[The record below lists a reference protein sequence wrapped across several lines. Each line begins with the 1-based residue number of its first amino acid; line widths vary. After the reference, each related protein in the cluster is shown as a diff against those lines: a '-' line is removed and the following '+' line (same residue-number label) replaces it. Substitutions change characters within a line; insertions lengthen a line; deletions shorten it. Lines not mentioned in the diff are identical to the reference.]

1 MSRMASFVSAQ
12 VFIAALGFAGALAAQ
27 TYPDRPV
34 RVIVPWPPGQAT
46 DLVARI
52 TAQKLSES
60 LGQPFIIENKAGAGG
75 QIGTDFVAKAAP
87 DGYTL
92 LASSA
97 GPVTVSPLLQK
108 VAYDVDKHFA
118 FVHLLGMSPY
128 VLVTNPSF
136 PANNVREF
144 IALVRA
150 NPDKYSFSSS
160 GTGAAAHLITE
171 WFNSHAQLKATHV
184 PYKGSS
190 PALIDVMNGQ
200 IAYTMET
207 MVATSPYVKSGKLKA
222 LGISISRRSAV
233 LPDVPTLIEA
243 ADLKGFDI
251 GAWLGWFFPVGTP
264 PAVVAR
270 ISSETEKALKTA
282 DTREKITAIGLEI
295 DSRGPE
301 AFAVYLKEQQARFRD
316 IIKTG
321 NIKAE

>member
-1 MSRMASFVSAQ
+1 MHRITLFL
-12 VFIAALGFAGALAAQ
+12 AALVTSSAVSAQ
-27 TYPDRPV
+27 TYPDRAV

-60 LGQPFIIENKAGAGG
+60 FGQPFVIENKAGAGG

-92 LASSA
+92 LAASA
-97 GPVTVSPLLQK
+97 GPITVSPLLQK
-108 VAYDVDKHFA
+108 VPYDVDKHFA
-118 FVHLLGMSPY
+118 FVHLFGVSPY

-136 PANNVREF
+136 PANNAREF

-150 NPDKYSFSSS
+150 NPGKYSFSSS
-160 GTGAAAHLITE
+160 GAGAAAHLITE

-222 LGISISRRSAV
+222 FGVSISRRSVV
-233 LPDVPTLIEA
+233 LPDVPTLIEG

-251 GAWLGWFFPVGTP
+251 GAWLGWMFPVGTP
-264 PAVVAR
+264 PAIVAR
-270 ISSETEKALKTA
+270 ISGATEKALQVP
-282 DTREKITAIGLEI
+282 DTRDKITSIGLEI
-295 DSRGPE
+295 DSRGSD
-301 AFAVYLKEQQARFRD
+301 AFAVYLKEQQAKFRD

-321 NIKAE
+321 NIKIE

>member
-1 MSRMASFVSAQ
+1 MKRFGLFVALLAVASV
-12 VFIAALGFAGALAAQ
+12 VAAQ
-27 TYPDRPV
+27 SYPDRAV

-52 TAQKLSES
+52 VSQKLSES

-75 QIGTDFVAKAAP
+75 QIGTDAVAKAAP

-92 LASSA
+92 LAASA

-108 VAYDVDKHFA
+108 VPYDVDKNFA
-118 FVHLLGMSPY
+118 FVHLFGVSPY

-136 PANNVREF
+136 PANNAREF

-171 WFNSHAQLKATHV
+171 WFNSLAQLKATHV

-222 LGISISRRSAV
+222 FGVSISRRSVV
-233 LPDVPTLIEA
+233 LPDVPTLIEG

-251 GAWLGWFFPVGTP
+251 GAWLGWMFPVGTS
-264 PAVVAR
+264 PAIVAR
-270 ISSETEKALKTA
+270 ISSASAKALEAT
-282 DTREKITAIGLEI
+282 DTRERISAIGLEI
-295 DSRGPE
+295 DSRGAD
-301 AFAVYLKEQQARFRD
+301 AFAVYLKEQQAKFRD

-321 NIKAE
+321 NIKVE

>member
-1 MSRMASFVSAQ
+1 MNRFVLLVATL
-12 VFIAALGFAGALAAQ
+12 VFAGAVSSQ

-52 TAQKLSES
+52 VAQKLSES

-75 QIGTDFVAKAAP
+75 QIGTDAVAKAAP

-92 LASSA
+92 LAASA

-108 VAYDVDKHFA
+108 VPYDVDKNFA
-118 FVHLLGMSPY
+118 FVHLFGVSPY
-128 VLVTNPSF
+128 VLVTNPAF

-171 WFNSHAQLKATHV
+171 WLNSHAQLKATHV

-190 PALIDVMNGQ
+190 PALVDVMNGQ

-222 LGISISRRSAV
+222 LGVSISRRSVV
-233 LPDVPTLIEA
+233 LPDVPTLIEG

-251 GAWLGWFFPVGTP
+251 GAWLGWMLPVGTP
-264 PAVVAR
+264 AAIVAR
-270 ISSETEKALKTA
+270 ISGATEKVLQAT
-282 DTREKITAIGLEI
+282 DTRDKITSIGLEI
-295 DSRGPE
+295 DSRGSD
-301 AFAVYLKEQQARFRD
+301 AFAVYLKEQQAKFRD

-321 NIKAE
+321 NIKVD